1 MQLAK
6 QIKICGLFMF
16 IYLHQTQCVPTEL
29 RSSISIET
37 NTVLLF
43 QISTVYIYNSLSS
56 LTLPWNATPHR
67 GAATPLSQPEALGQ
81 THLWCSQMHA
91 YKHTYSNHTHTYKQ
105 TYKRTH
111 QPYAHIRQPYA
122 HIHWNHTY
130 KHTYTHISTHPRNL
144 AHTYTHTYRQPYAH
158 MHAWHGKNGRE
169 GLVQTFSCCKT
180 VKTEQSEGM
189 RRWKDRE

>member
-43 QISTVYIYNSLSS
+43 QISTVYVYNSLSS

-91 YKHTYSNHTHTYKQ
+91 YKHTYSNHTHTYKH
-105 TYKRTH
+105 TN
-111 QPYAHIRQPYA
+111 AHIT
-122 HIHWNHTY
+122 HT
-130 KHTYTHISTHPRNL
+130 HTFVSH
-144 AHTYTHTYRQPYAH
+144 THTYIETTH
-158 MHAWHGKNGRE
+158 TNTH
-169 GLVQTFSCCKT
+169 T
-180 VKTEQSEGM
+180 
-189 RRWKDRE
+189 